1 MVVIPEMSKPL
12 ALHLKAA
19 LICALLAIALALPLL
34 WAPLL
39 PGWQWWRPP
48 VVNPRA
54 EAVIAF
60 LVAFWVAW
68 CVVDIPRRGLK
79 ILVWVATLWLLGSG
93 IWIAGL
99 YGHVTS
105 SLVPVTAAMLAGVCG
120 LCFSFTPLGSR
131 RVRWQSLV
139 GPRVAPQLL
148 RERIDESH
156 LPGEPRTTVVA
167 VAEVL
172 WAGHADEH
180 AAWTGLADRAA
191 NAARHFQRA
200 GGYLER
206 CDAEGARF
214 VFGMWGEDGP
224 PAHLIGA
231 LWQWVK
237 EAGGCAALARG
248 ECVCG
253 IGHLPVET
261 RWTVGGAPL
270 RRAARMAAAARSYAA
285 GVVVEDSIAAEVVD
299 GWRFRRLAWWD
310 FEGSRFLLHEITGPE
325 DGVAGGVAD
334 DLRRWEFAWEA
345 FWNGDWLTA
354 ENGFAAL
361 ARERDDA
368 AARIFALRSQ
378 SARRGAAAP

>member
-1 MVVIPEMSKPL
+1 MKQPL

-19 LICALLAIALALPLL
+19 LICALLAITLALPLL

-39 PGWQWWRPP
+39 PGWTWWRPP
-48 VVNPRA
+48 VVNPRV

-79 ILVWVATLWLLGSG
+79 ILVWVATLWLLGTG
-93 IWIAGL
+93 IWIAAL

-105 SLVPVTAAMLAGVCG
+105 SLVPVTAALLAGAGG
-120 LCFSFTPLGSR
+120 LFFSFTPLGSR
-131 RVRWQSLV
+131 RARWQSLV
-139 GPRVAPQLL
+139 GPRVASNFL
-148 RERIDESH
+148 RARIDESH
-156 LPGEPRTTVVA
+156 LPGEPRTVVVA

-172 WAGHADEH
+172 WPGVTGDEH
-180 AAWTGLADRAA
+180 QAWSGLAERAGKA
-191 NAARHFQRA
+191 TRHFQQA

-214 VFGMWGEDGP
+214 VFGLWGQDCA
-224 PAHLIGA
+224 PAAVVDA
-231 LWQWVK
+231 LWQWVSQ
-237 EAGGCAALARG
+237 AGGCAALARG

-253 IGHLPVET
+253 VGDLPLGP
-261 RWTVGGAPL
+261 RWTVGGAPM
-270 RRAARMAAAARSYAA
+270 RRAARMAAAARGYAA
-285 GVVVEDSIAAEVVD
+285 RLLVEDAVAAEVVE
-299 GWRFRRLAWWD
+299 GWHFRRLAWWD
-310 FEGSRFLLHEITGPE
+310 FEGSRFLLHEVTGSE
-325 DGVAGGVAD
+325 QDAQAGAAD
-334 DLRRWEFAWEA
+334 DLRRWEYAWEA
-345 FWNGDWLTA
+345 FWNGDWLAA

-378 SARRGAAAP
+378 AARRGVAET